1 MENKIFFQSREDKEP
16 IQVNEVNEHRTV
28 KFYFDEPFSII
39 FKSGSVVGHWEV
51 NSDYGWEAPEEKE
64 TPVKFSSSLTSDG
77 KAHRIKIKLKDL
89 PEDGFDYTVVTARG
103 SLDPRVVPPR

>member
-1 MENKIFFQSREDKEP
+1 MENKIFFQSKEDKKP
-16 IQVNEVNEHRTV
+16 IQVNEVN
-28 KFYFDEPFSII
+28 EPFSII

-51 NSDYGWEAPEEKE
+51 NSDYGWEAPEESE